1 MCKKNTWST
10 FKLLHFSPSPDGFQ
24 RSKQNLTC
32 NSIRRLLTLKTKRQ
46 MNVGS
51 RQDNNYCCIQQS
63 CLYPSRSLPMQVPT
77 MHSFDN
83 LSGCTCDSSIS
94 IQTFF
99 SSRKLWQKIL
109 HIVRYSQ
116 GFAQKEA
123 SKRGDQIHAKKKPG
137 DTSETQSCSVDNTVS
152 CSNIN

>member
-10 FKLLHFSPSPDGFQ
+10 FKLLHFSPSPEASRPDTASFGFQ
-24 RSKQNLTC
+24 RSKQNLLITC
-32 NSIRRLLTLKTKRQ
+32 NSIRRLLILKTKRQ

-51 RQDNNYCCIQQS
+51 RQDNNYCCIQHS

-83 LSGCTCDSSIS
+83 LSDCTCDSSIS

-99 SSRKLWQKIL
+99 F
-109 HIVRYSQ
+109 
-116 GFAQKEA
+116 FAQTLTK
-123 SKRGDQIHAKKKPG
+123 DPPHCQIFTGIRTKG
-137 DTSETQSCSVDNTVS
+137 G
-152 CSNIN
+152 